1 MLPNLTLEMTVQEAC
16 QHEEVK
22 AQVSLQGE
30 YACAVKENARG
41 NRQHKMDERKQ
52 RNETEQQHRDN
63 GRSETCN
70 RCGKRMHKKQEY
82 CPAIKSMCNRCKK
95 VGHWERMCKSKVVNE
110 VTEQEEN
117 TAYFLGS
124 VKSTPLSS
132 GKQWT
137 VKLNICHKQVT
148 FKIDTGADVCIMSEE
163 TFKTQASD

>member
-1 MLPNLTLEMTVQEAC
+1 
-16 QHEEVK
+16 
-22 AQVSLQGE
+22 
-30 YACAVKENARG
+30 
-41 NRQHKMDERKQ
+41 
-52 RNETEQQHRDN
+52 
-63 GRSETCN
+63 
-70 RCGKRMHKKQEY
+70 
-82 CPAIKSMCNRCKK
+82 
-95 VGHWERMCKSKVVNE
+95 MCKSKVVNE

-163 TFKTQASD
+163 TFKTLKQVTDLHPSKAMLCSPGRQLNSMG